1 MPTPGALTAG
11 EVQKLFLHRLNLR
24 IGPETAAYFLRR
36 LEADPSTPAV
46 PVMGG
51 NARTG
56 VPVRVLVEPS
66 QVMAGL
72 PSRSPC

>member
-1 MPTPGALTAG
+1 MLTPGALTAG
-11 EVQKLFLHRLNLR
+11 EVQKLFLDRLNLR

-36 LEADPSTPAV
+36 LEDGQAVSTI

-56 VPVRVLVEPS
+56 VPVRLLVDPS
-66 QVMAGL
+66 QVRAGL
-72 PSRSPC
+72 SSRSVY